1 MIAATQQ
8 QLENYLEV
16 FSGFEKSAAGHQL
29 PWLKKL
35 RQDAFA
41 RFCEVGFPTTRVE
54 DWRFTNVS
62 AIAKTR
68 FQLAR
73 GGREL
78 PSRHQMAPYR
88 IHGAAC
94 QLVFVDGRFAPEL
107 SIFGESSAE
116 LAAKVHVENL
126 GGDISRNPELVE
138 PYLGQYLNTQRDPFA
153 ALNTAFMEDGGYVH
167 IRKGKAVEEPICLLC
182 FDA

>member
-16 FSGFEKSAAGHQL
+16 FSGFEKSATGHQL

-68 FQLAR
+68 FQFAPSDR
-73 GGREL
+73 PL
-78 PSRHQMAPYR
+78 PSWHELAPYR

-94 QLVFVDGRFAPEL
+94 QLVFVDGRFAPGL
-107 SIFGESSAE
+107 SLLGK
-116 LAAKVHVENL
+116 LPAAVH
-126 GGDISRNPELVE
+126 
-138 PYLGQYLNTQRDPFA
+138 
-153 ALNTAFMEDGGYVH
+153 GY
-167 IRKGKAVEEPICLLC
+167 GA
-182 FDA
+182 

>member
-29 PWLKKL
+29 PWLQKL

-62 AIAKTR
+62 AIAQTR
-68 FQLAR
+68 FQLAPSGRALPTWPGDCAVSHSRRRLPAGFR
-73 GGREL
+73 GRPL
-78 PSRHQMAPYR
+78 RARAFVVRQVSRM
-88 IHGAAC
+88 
-94 QLVFVDGRFAPEL
+94 
-107 SIFGESSAE
+107 
-116 LAAKVHVENL
+116 AAKFMWAISPAKL
-126 GGDISRNPELVE
+126 SRNPRCTRTAPRTISRYSARPVFRSEHCVSWK
-138 PYLGQYLNTQRDPFA
+138 TA
-153 ALNTAFMEDGGYVH
+153 ASFTSA
-167 IRKGKAVEEPICLLC
+167 RAR
-182 FDA
+182 